1 MEIKVNTRINGKR
14 AVVMMQAEESQ
25 IAVNEQVVDDNG
37 LLLSEIERLK
47 SELQES
53 DYKVIKCAE
62 AICLNGELPYN
73 MTELHNERQ
82 ALRDKIN
89 ELEKAMGNEWC
100 NECQLFYF
108 EELFIYAIVFFST
121 TRWC

>member
-14 AVVMMQAEESQ
+14 AVVTMQAEETQ
-25 IAVNEQVVDDNG
+25 ISVNDQVVDDNG
-37 LLLSEIERLK
+37 LLLSEIERMK

-62 AICLNGELPYN
+62 AMAVGAEMPYN

-89 ELEKAMGNEWC
+89 ELESEVQNG
-100 NECQLFYF
+100 
-108 EELFIYAIVFFST
+108 
-121 TRWC
+121 

>member
-14 AVVMMQAEESQ
+14 AAVTMQAEETQ

-62 AICLNGELPYN
+62 AMAVGAEMPYD
-73 MTELHNERQ
+73 MESLHKERQ

-89 ELEKAMGNEWC
+89 ELESEVQNG
-100 NECQLFYF
+100 
-108 EELFIYAIVFFST
+108 
-121 TRWC
+121 

>member
-14 AVVMMQAEESQ
+14 AVVKMQAEETQ
-25 IAVNEQVVDDNG
+25 IVDNEQVVDDNG
-37 LLLSEIERLK
+37 LILSEIERLK

-62 AICLNGELPYN
+62 AMAVGAEMPYN
-73 MTELHNERQ
+73 VTELHKERQ

-89 ELEKAMGNEWC
+89 ELESEVQNG
-100 NECQLFYF
+100 
-108 EELFIYAIVFFST
+108 
-121 TRWC
+121 

>member
-14 AVVMMQAEESQ
+14 AVVMMQAEETQ
-25 IAVNEQVVDDNG
+25 IVDNEQVVDDNG

-62 AICLNGELPYN
+62 AICLNAELPYN

-82 ALRDKIN
+82 AWRDKIN
-89 ELEKAMGNEWC
+89 ELESEVGDVTE
-100 NECQLFYF
+100 
-108 EELFIYAIVFFST
+108 
-121 TRWC
+121 

>member
-1 MEIKVNTRINGKR
+1 MNTRINGKR
-14 AVVMMQAEESQ
+14 AVVMMQAEEAQ
-25 IAVNEQVVDDNG
+25 IVDNEQVVDDNG

-62 AICLNGELPYN
+62 ALTIGAEMPYDVAS
-73 MTELHNERQ
+73 LHKERQ

-89 ELEKAMGNEWC
+89 ELESEVQNG
-100 NECQLFYF
+100 
-108 EELFIYAIVFFST
+108 
-121 TRWC
+121 

>member
-1 MEIKVNTRINGKR
+1 MEIKVNTRKNGKR
-14 AVVMMQAEESQ
+14 AVVKMIAEDAQ
-25 IAVNEQVVDDNG
+25 IVDNEQVVDDNG

-62 AICLNGELPYN
+62 AMAVGAEMPYDVAS
-73 MTELHNERQ
+73 LHKVRQ

-89 ELEKAMGNEWC
+89 KLEQ
-100 NECQLFYF
+100 QL
-108 EELFIYAIVFFST
+108 
-121 TRWC
+121 

>member
-14 AVVMMQAEESQ
+14 AVVTMKAEEAQ
-25 IAVNEQVVDDNG
+25 IVANEPVVDDNG

-62 AICLNGELPYN
+62 AMAVGVEMPYD
-73 MTELHNERQ
+73 MTALHKERQ

-89 ELEKAMGNEWC
+89 ELESEVQNG
-100 NECQLFYF
+100 
-108 EELFIYAIVFFST
+108 
-121 TRWC
+121 

>member
-14 AVVMMQAEESQ
+14 AVVKIQAEETQ
-25 IAVNEQVVDDNG
+25 IVDNEQVVDDNG

-62 AICLNGELPYN
+62 AICLNEELPYN
-73 MTELHNERQ
+73 ITALHKERQ

-89 ELEKAMGNEWC
+89 KLESEVQNG
-100 NECQLFYF
+100 
-108 EELFIYAIVFFST
+108 
-121 TRWC
+121 

>member
-1 MEIKVNTRINGKR
+1 MEIKTEYKKVLFDAQDLEFGEYQISIDEQ
-14 AVVMMQAEESQ
+14 QANIQ
-25 IAVNEQVVDDNG
+25 M
-37 LLLSEIERLK
+37 EIERLK

-62 AICLNGELPYN
+62 AMCLNAELPYN

-89 ELEKAMGNEWC
+89 ELEKAMSDE
-100 NECQLFYF
+100 
-108 EELFIYAIVFFST
+108 
-121 TRWC
+121 

>member
-14 AVVMMQAEESQ
+14 AVVTMNAEEAQ

-53 DYKVIKCAE
+53 DYKITKIAE
-62 AICLNGELPYN
+62 AMAIGAELPYDAQA
-73 MTELHNERQ
+73 LHKERQ

-89 ELEKAMGNEWC
+89 QLEMEVQGGENE
-100 NECQLFYF
+100 Q
-108 EELFIYAIVFFST
+108 
-121 TRWC
+121 

>member
-14 AVVMMQAEESQ
+14 AVVTMQAEEAQ
-25 IAVNEQVVDDNG
+25 IVDNEQVVNNNG

-62 AICLNGELPYN
+62 AICLNAELPYN

-82 ALRDKIN
+82 ALRDRIN
-89 ELEKAMGNEWC
+89 ELESEVQNG
-100 NECQLFYF
+100 
-108 EELFIYAIVFFST
+108 
-121 TRWC
+121 

>member
-14 AVVMMQAEESQ
+14 AVVTMQAEEEQ
-25 IAVNEQVVDDNG
+25 IALNEPVVDDNG

-62 AICLNGELPYN
+62 AICLNAELPYD

-82 ALRDKIN
+82 VLRDKIN
-89 ELEKAMGNEWC
+89 ELESEVQNG
-100 NECQLFYF
+100 
-108 EELFIYAIVFFST
+108 
-121 TRWC
+121 

>member
-1 MEIKVNTRINGKR
+1 MNTRINGKR
-14 AVVMMQAEESQ
+14 AVVMMQAEEAQ
-25 IAVNEQVVDDNG
+25 IVDNERVVDDNG

-62 AICLNGELPYN
+62 ALTIGAEMPYDVAS
-73 MTELHNERQ
+73 LHKERQ

-89 ELEKAMGNEWC
+89 ELESEVQNG
-100 NECQLFYF
+100 
-108 EELFIYAIVFFST
+108 
-121 TRWC
+121 

>member
-14 AVVMMQAEESQ
+14 AVVKMQAEEAQ

-53 DYKVIKCAE
+53 DYKITKIAE
-62 AICLNGELPYN
+62 SMSIGAELPYDAKA
-73 MTELHNERQ
+73 LHKERQ
-82 ALRDKIN
+82 ALRDRIN
-89 ELEKAMGNEWC
+89 QLEMEVQSVENE
-100 NECQLFYF
+100 Q
-108 EELFIYAIVFFST
+108 
-121 TRWC
+121 

>member
-14 AVVMMQAEESQ
+14 AVVMMNAEESQ
-25 IAVNEQVVDDNG
+25 MAVNEQVVDDNG
-37 LLLSEIERLK
+37 LLLSEIERIK

-62 AICLNGELPYN
+62 AMAVGAEMPYN
-73 MTELHNERQ
+73 MTALHKERQ

-89 ELEKAMGNEWC
+89 ELESEVQNG
-100 NECQLFYF
+100 
-108 EELFIYAIVFFST
+108 
-121 TRWC
+121 

>member
-1 MEIKVNTRINGKR
+1 MNTRINGKR
-14 AVVMMQAEESQ
+14 AVVMMNAEEAQ
-25 IAVNEQVVDDNG
+25 IVDNERVVDDNG

-62 AICLNGELPYN
+62 ALTIGAEMPYDVAS
-73 MTELHNERQ
+73 LHKERQ

-89 ELEKAMGNEWC
+89 ELESEVQNG
-100 NECQLFYF
+100 
-108 EELFIYAIVFFST
+108 
-121 TRWC
+121 